1 MPSEPALLTRI
12 EYNKKIREKKM
23 DEDKI
28 PFHVDLLS
36 DGTGETALAVLKAVL
51 IQYDHEKI
59 PILRHKNIR
68 TREQIEN
75 IFKKI
80 ESRKENS
87 LLVYTVVLADIRKF
101 IGDMCKEYKIKGI
114 DLLGKLIQ
122 VFDSQLESRK
132 KEPGILRSVNEDY
145 FNRIEA
151 MEFSLKHDDGQLAE
165 DLEQADII
173 LVGVSRASKTPLS
186 LFLSYKGWKVANV
199 PIVYNIPP
207 PESLFKVDNRKIIAL
222 TIDPDCLFK
231 IRKNRLE
238 KFGYNPGGSY
248 ADRQKVYLEVSET
261 LGLFQKYKWPVLN
274 VTDRALEETANEI
287 ERIISTR
294 KNIPEKIM

>member
-1 MPSEPALLTRI
+1 MQKN
-12 EYNKKIREKKM
+12 NKL
-23 DEDKI
+23 
-28 PFHVDLLS
+28 FHVDLLS

-51 IQYDHEKI
+51 IQYDHENI

-68 TREQIEN
+68 TKEQIEN
-75 IFKKI
+75 ILKKI
-80 ESRKENS
+80 TENRKENT

-101 IGDMCKEYKIKGI
+101 IKDLCEKYQLKGI
-114 DLLGKLIQ
+114 DLLEELIH
-122 VFDSQLESRK
+122 VFDSQLKSKK

-151 MEFSLKHDDGQLAE
+151 MEFSLKHDDGQLTK

-186 LFLSYKGWKVANV
+186 LFLSYKGWKVANI

-207 PESLFKVDNRKIIAL
+207 PDSLFKVDNRKIVAL

-238 KFGYNPGGSY
+238 KFGYNPGGAY
-248 ADRQKVYLEVSET
+248 ADRKKVYLEVSET
-261 LGLFQKYKWPVLN
+261 LGLFQQYKWPVLN

-287 ERIISTR
+287 ERIVSTR
-294 KNIPEKIM
+294 RNIPEKIM

>member
-1 MPSEPALLTRI
+1 MNKNNAL
-12 EYNKKIREKKM
+12 
-23 DEDKI
+23 
-28 PFHVDLLS
+28 FHVDLLS

-59 PILRHKNIR
+59 PIFRHKNIR

-75 IFKKI
+75 ILKKT

-87 LLVYTVVLADIRKF
+87 LLVYTFVLADIRKF
-101 IGDMCKEYKIKGI
+101 VKDMCKKYKLKGV
-114 DLLGKLIQ
+114 DLLGELIQ
-122 VFDSQLESRK
+122 IFDSQLESKK

-151 MEFSLKHDDGQLAE
+151 MEFSLKHDDGQLTE
-165 DLEQADII
+165 DLKQADII

-186 LFLSYKGWKVANV
+186 LFLSYKGWKVANI

-207 PESLFKVDNRKIIAL
+207 PDSLFKVDNRKIIAL

-238 KFGYNPGGSY
+238 KFGYNPGGAY
-248 ADRQKVYLEVSET
+248 ADRQQVYLEVSET
-261 LGLFQKYKWPVLN
+261 LGLFQKHKWPVLN

-287 ERIISTR
+287 ERIVSTR
-294 KNIPEKIM
+294 RNIPEKII